1 MRVIYDSGGRIVA
14 TEHRVD
20 GSYTAHNLPEDY
32 AGQPWLIV
40 DDDDILLNEELGDLK
55 IAECQLTL
63 DRATKDVRLAKTQS
77 IERRKTKLVGKLE
90 ANSLTLPEMVELLK
104 LERST

>member
-32 AGQPWLIV
+32 AGQAHTNLPPF
-40 DDDDILLNEELGDLK
+40 
-55 IAECQLTL
+55 
-63 DRATKDVRLAKTQS
+63 ATMLVCIKT
-77 IERRKTKLVGKLE
+77 
-90 ANSLTLPEMVELLK
+90 
-104 LERST
+104 